1 MTIREAIEILE
12 LEKPVSHEAI
22 KKAFRDKAK
31 IYHPDRHRD
40 SSTQKQAADKFIAIR
55 KASELLLNLSEAV
68 INDPAS
74 HRRPDPIIRR
84 APRTPAAPSPVI
96 NSPIMGEYDNLIRLW
111 RMLIGNK
118 KEVKKSLFNF
128 QPGSWLVIMYEFFIE
143 KRFIDEEKISGLGFA
158 FYRFTRLLVGAIFL
172 IAGFLLLSIFGMFI
186 SAVIFPPFIVF
197 YGIYHLYQQLLDYQA
212 NKMNQ
217 EMKVKTKAAWLGMR
231 KTYLQL
237 RTFPVFGMI
246 LLGMAFHR
254 LSTIGTMYVQL
265 LSLVFIALAL
275 LLLLSVSYEWLY
287 FYRVS
292 KKAE

>member
-12 LEKPVSHEAI
+12 LVKPVSHEAI
-22 KKAFRDKAK
+22 KKAFREKVK

-40 SSTQKQAADKFIAIR
+40 ALNQQAAAEKFIAVR
-55 KASELLLNLSEAV
+55 KASETLLNLSEAV

-84 APRTPAAPSPVI
+84 APRTPAPTSPII
-96 NSPIMGEYDNLIRLW
+96 NSPIMGEFDNIIRLW
-111 RMLIGNK
+111 RMLIGSK
-118 KEVKKSLFNF
+118 KEVKKSMFNF
-128 QPGSWLVIMYEFFIE
+128 QPSSWLLIMYEFFIE
-143 KRFIDEEKISGLGFA
+143 KRFIAEENISGIGFA
-158 FYRFTRLLVGAIFL
+158 FYRLVRLMIGAIFL
-172 IAGFLLLSIFGMFI
+172 IAGFMLLSIFGMFV

-197 YGIYHLYQQLLDYQA
+197 YGLYHMYQQLLDYQA

-217 EMKVKTKAAWLGMR
+217 EIKSKTRQAWLGMR

-246 LLGMAFHR
+246 LLGMGFR
-254 LSTIGTMYVQL
+254 QLSTYGTFYIQS
-265 LSLVFIALAL
+265 LSFIFIALVL
-275 LLLLSVSYEWLY
+275 MLLLSVSYEWLY

-292 KKAE
+292 KKAH

>member
-1 MTIREAIEILE
+1 MTIREAIDILE
-12 LEKPVSHEAI
+12 LEKPVRHEAI

-31 IYHPDRHRD
+31 IYHPDRHEG
-40 SSTQKQAADKFIAIR
+40 SQAQKIASDKFIEVR
-55 KASELLLNLSEAV
+55 KASETLLSLSEAV

-84 APRTPAAPSPVI
+84 APRTPAPQSPVFT
-96 NSPIMGEYDNLIRLW
+96 SPITAEFDNLIRLW
-111 RMLIGNK
+111 RMLIGNN
-118 KEVKKSLFNF
+118 KEVKKTLFVF
-128 QPGSWLVIMYEFFIE
+128 QPGSWLVMMYEFFIE
-143 KRFIDEEKISGLGFA
+143 KKFKAEENVNGFGFA
-158 FYRFTRLLVGAIFL
+158 LFRFVRLLFGAIFL

-217 EMKVKTKAAWLGMR
+217 EMKIKTKAAWLGMR

-246 LLGMAFHR
+246 LLGIGFHH
-254 LSTIGTMYVQL
+254 LSTFGTFYVQS
-265 LSLVFIALAL
+265 LSFVFTTLAL
-275 LLLLSVSYEWLY
+275 LFLLSVCYEWLY